1 MHFSWKKS
9 KVARV
14 SRLVAG
20 LHQSPRRGASL
31 VVETAL
37 PTSVDLFAK
46 NHDRL
51 RKSSKKK
58 FSSSSSSSSCSCS
71 SSGPQLLTPP
81 AHPQP
86 PSPPAPD
93 MDVGEI
99 VFITRQNNDDDR
111 IPFHAA
117 LKVSLAVALVVST
130 RSLAVWIMMAAL
142 SLVLIEFVWARFLGF
157 FYPGIPMDSKSR
169 TDELVVKQ
177 QGTEF
182 PDSRDFVGLE
192 DEPKMETGK
201 GTETLACK
209 SERNRSARIRTS
221 LIKKFVPKKLRH
233 GKRKKQGKSKEPSSE
248 PEKETQEQEPGV
260 DEEDESEN
268 EQGDMVSTSGRVLQ
282 VEPEMEDVRKG
293 NSGYVILIVVLA
305 GLVGG
310 RGVAL
315 FLTLVC
321 YLILIYTRTKM
332 TVN

>member
-20 LHQSPRRGASL
+20 LHLSPKRGASL
-31 VVETAL
+31 VVETGF
-37 PTSVDLFAK
+37 PTSVVDLFAK
-46 NHDRL
+46 NRDRL

-58 FSSSSSSSSCSCS
+58 FSSSC
-71 SSGPQLLTPP
+71 GPQLLTTTP
-81 AHPQP
+81 AHPQSP

-99 VFITRQNNDDDR
+99 VFITRLHNGDER

-130 RSLAVWIMMAAL
+130 RSLAIWIMMAAL
-142 SLVLIEFVWARFLGF
+142 LLVLFEFVWARFLGF
-157 FYPGIPMDSKSR
+157 FYPGIPMGLKSR
-169 TDELVVKQ
+169 TDELAVKQ
-177 QGTEF
+177 HGTEL
-182 PDSRDFVGLE
+182 PDPREFVELE
-192 DEPKMETGK
+192 DEPKMET
-201 GTETLACK
+201 LACK
-209 SERNRSARIRTS
+209 SGRSRSARIKTS

-233 GKRKKQGKSKEPSSE
+233 GKRKKQGKSKEPSSQS
-248 PEKETQEQEPGV
+248 EKETLEREPGV
-260 DEEDESEN
+260 GEEDESEN

-282 VEPEMEDVRKG
+282 VESDMEDVRKG
-293 NSGYVILIVVLA
+293 NSGYVVLLVILA

-315 FLTLVC
+315 FLTLIC

-332 TVN
+332 TVI